1 MAAGSQPQHHTAE
14 CARDN
19 NTTVVLQQLGAGELE
34 EPRLESGI
42 KSMLGIFSAM
52 VLGGDW
58 LSLLLLHRKWSPE
71 VLLVLCNS
79 IHGAQLIYMGD
90 HLNPS

>member
-1 MAAGSQPQHHTAE
+1 MWLQGRSHHTAE

-34 EPRLESGI
+34 EARLESGI
-42 KSMLGIFSAM
+42 KSMLGIFSVM

-58 LSLLLLHRKWSPE
+58 FSLLPLRREWSPE

-79 IHGAQLIYMGD
+79 FHGPQLIYMGD
-90 HLNPS
+90 YLNPS